1 MAHDRH
7 HFAIHQRQA
16 SPRVPDLWVQGYFWP
31 SGTQPVIFDA
41 ALPQVS
47 SIGRHR
53 QHYLLVSHHREWIDG
68 RDILHFAP
76 EPSLVKDYTQRAR
89 KYVRAD
95 YDPASDE
102 LKIDLQAIDFP
113 NDSFDLIICHNVIEH
128 VPDDRKG
135 LTEMFRVLRP
145 GRRGVDFRADRR
157 CLEVYV

>member
-1 MAHDRH
+1 
-7 HFAIHQRQA
+7 
-16 SPRVPDLWVQGYFWP
+16 
-31 SGTQPVIFDA
+31 
-41 ALPQVS
+41 
-47 SIGRHR
+47 
-53 QHYLLVSHHREWIDG
+53 
-68 RDILHFAP
+68 LHFAP

-145 GRRGVDFRADRR
+145 GGVALISAPIVDAWKFTYEDPAVVEAWDRDLHFNQDDHYRIYGRDLYDRIRAAGFELSVDVAEEPDVRRYGLDRGETIFIAVKP
-157 CLEVYV
+157 LPSL